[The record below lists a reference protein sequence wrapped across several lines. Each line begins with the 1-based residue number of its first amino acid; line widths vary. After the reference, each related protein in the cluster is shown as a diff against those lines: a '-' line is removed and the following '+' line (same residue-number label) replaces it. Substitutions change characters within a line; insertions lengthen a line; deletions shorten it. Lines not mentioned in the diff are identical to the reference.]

1 MPANSN
7 FHLHI
12 SYKEWVDS
20 LLKKSLSVQGGFLP
34 FTACQSGLFKKI
46 QIGGNGLWRTKKPE
60 KKENGGSVSPAVEVQ
75 LPWRQSAADRLVTSL
90 ALYASAFS
98 GCRGQIENALYS
110 YQARCRAVNGKWFFH
125 TLPTLNAPLHLAVT

>member
-75 LPWRQSAADRLVTSL
+75 LPWRQFAADRLVTSL
-90 ALYASAFS
+90 ALSHISIFGVS
-98 GCRGQIENALYS
+98 GTNRKCPLFIIKPDAGRSMEN
-110 YQARCRAVNGKWFFH
+110 GFF
-125 TLPTLNAPLHLAVT
+125 TLSRP